1 MAVVHANTS
10 QSYDM
15 GDKKVYSSSA
25 DEAMP
30 DVAKLI
36 MNISPTDVPLM
47 SAIGTR
53 DCQNTIFEWLTDDLA
68 ATSTTA
74 DVEADATTRVAITHA
89 TRQSNIC
96 QIMSRNAS
104 VSGTQAKIGIYGKSE
119 GQLAYQLTKRSKEL
133 KRSMEAVLLSNQA
146 RNNGAS
152 GTARTTAT
160 IGSWL
165 HTNTSFDATSGADP
179 TTPGSNARTDSSAQ
193 RNLDA
198 TLINTVAQ
206 SCYTNGA
213 EPDMLLVGPHNKTVV
228 STLTGRGIAREIIDS
243 DRAGAN
249 VSVFATDFG
258 DLAVKIDR
266 HQRER
271 DAFLID
277 STMLKVAYLRQFE
290 TTRLGTVGDEETAVI
305 RCEFG
310 LEVTEEAG
318 LGGIFDL
325 TTS

>member
-1 MAVVHANTS
+1 MAVITNTS

-36 MNISPTDVPLM
+36 MNISPTETPFV

-74 DVEADATTRVAITHA
+74 DVEADQTTRAAITHA
-89 TRQSNIC
+89 TRLSNIC

-104 VSGTQAKIGIYGKSE
+104 VSGTQARIAIYGKSE

-133 KRSMEAVLLSNQA
+133 KRSMEAVLTSNQA
-146 RNNGAS
+146 RNNGSS

-160 IGSWL
+160 LGAWL
-165 HTNTSFDATSGADP
+165 TTNTDFDAGGADP
-179 TTPGSNARTDSSAQ
+179 VTVGSTARTDSATQ
-193 RNLDA
+193 RALTA

-206 SCYTNGA
+206 SCFTNGG
-213 EPDMLLVGPHNKTVV
+213 EPDMLMVGPFNKTVV
-228 STLTGRGIAREIIDS
+228 STLTGRSIARELIDS

-258 DLAVKIDR
+258 DLSVKPNR
-266 HQRER
+266 FMRER
-271 DAFLID
+271 DAYLVDD
-277 STMLKVAYLRQFE
+277 SMCKVAYLRNFE
-290 TTRLGTVGDEETAVI
+290 TERLGKIGDEETAVV

>member
-1 MAVVHANTS
+1 MAVISNTS
-10 QSYDM
+10 LSYDM
-15 GDKKVYSSSA
+15 GDKKVYGSSA

-30 DVAKLI
+30 SVAKLI
-36 MNISPTDVPLM
+36 MNISPTETPFL

-53 DCQNTIFEWLTDDLA
+53 DTNNTIFEWLTDDLA

-74 DVEADATTRVAITHA
+74 DVEADQTTRVAITHA
-89 TRQSNIC
+89 TRLSNIC

-104 VSGTQAKIGIYGKSE
+104 VSGTQQRIAIYGKSE
-119 GQLAYQLTKRSKEL
+119 GQLAYQLTKKSKEL
-133 KRSMEAVLLSNQA
+133 KRSMEAVLTSNQA

-160 IGSWL
+160 LGAWL
-165 HTNTSFDATSGADP
+165 TTNTSFDATSGADP
-179 TTPGSNARTDSSAQ
+179 VTVGSTARTDSSAQ
-193 RNLDA
+193 RALTA

-206 SCYTNGA
+206 SCFTNGG
-213 EPDMLLVGPHNKTVV
+213 EPDMLMVGPYNKTVV
-228 STLTGRGIAREIIDS
+228 STLTGRSIARELIDS

-258 DLAVKIDR
+258 DLAVKPNR
-266 HQRER
+266 FMRER
-271 DAFLID
+271 DAYLVDD
-277 STMLKVAYLRQFE
+277 SMCKVVYLRNFE
-290 TTRLGTVGDEETAVI
+290 TERLGKIGDEETAVV

-310 LEVTEEAG
+310 LEVSEEAG

>member
-1 MAVVHANTS
+1 MAVISNTS
-10 QSYDM
+10 LSYDM

-36 MNISPTDVPLM
+36 MNISPTETPFL

-53 DCQNTIFEWLTDDLA
+53 DTSNTIFEWLTDDLA

-74 DVEADATTRVAITHA
+74 DVEADQTTRVAITHA
-89 TRQSNIC
+89 TRLSNIC

-104 VSGTQAKIGIYGKSE
+104 VSGTQARIAIYGKSE
-119 GQLAYQLTKRSKEL
+119 GQLAYQLTKKSKEL
-133 KRSMEAVLLSNQA
+133 KRSMEAVLTSNQA

-160 IGSWL
+160 LGAWL
-165 HTNTSFDATSGADP
+165 TTNTSFDATSGADP
-179 TTPGSNARTDSSAQ
+179 VTVGSTARTDSSAQ
-193 RNLDA
+193 RALTA

-206 SCYTNGA
+206 SCFTNGG
-213 EPDMLLVGPHNKTVV
+213 EPDMLMVGPFNKTVV
-228 STLTGRGIAREIIDS
+228 STLGGRGIAREIVDS

-258 DLAVKIDR
+258 DLAVKPNR
-266 HQRER
+266 FMRER
-271 DAFLID
+271 DAYLVDD
-277 STMLKVAYLRQFE
+277 SMCKVAYLRNFE
-290 TTRLGTVGDEETAVI
+290 TERLGKIGDEETAVV

>member
-1 MAVVHANTS
+1 MAVISNTS
-10 QSYDM
+10 LSYDM

-36 MNISPTDVPLM
+36 MNISPTETPFV

-74 DVEADATTRVAITHA
+74 DVEADQTTRAAITHA
-89 TRQSNIC
+89 TRLSNIC

-104 VSGTQAKIGIYGKSE
+104 VSGTQQRIAIYGKSE

-133 KRSMEAVLLSNQA
+133 KRSMEAVLTSNQA

-160 IGSWL
+160 LGAWL
-165 HTNTSFDATSGADP
+165 TTNTSFDSTSGADP
-179 TTPGSNARTDSSAQ
+179 VTVGSTARTDSSAQ
-193 RNLDA
+193 RALTA

-206 SCYTNGA
+206 SCFTNGG
-213 EPDMLLVGPHNKTVV
+213 EPDMLMVGPYNKTVV
-228 STLTGRGIAREIIDS
+228 STLTGRSIARELIDS

-258 DLAVKIDR
+258 DLAVKPNR
-266 HQRER
+266 FMRER
-271 DAFLID
+271 DAYLVDD
-277 STMLKVAYLRQFE
+277 SMCKVAYLRNFE
-290 TTRLGTVGDEETAVI
+290 TERLGKIGDEETAVV